1 MGYSVTTTNNTILL
15 FLLCVS
21 MLLSTVLNTNVD
33 WFLYLACFFSVCLVA
48 RGLFSGRV
56 KFSTYLVVMVIILCL
71 HFMVTSDKITTM
83 ILCLI
88 TLFLYEAI
96 SNEQYSEK
104 VVLYIFLIAFL
115 AGFVLT
121 FPGFLTS
128 LLIVHTDRSD
138 YYQSF
143 FHNSNTYSAFC
154 LMTLMC
160 VIMFMKPSKVKLI
173 LTILLIFNIY
183 ASGSRNGLLFLITSV
198 CFYFFHRSKYAKY
211 SYALFI
217 LFLLMAT
224 YYLFF
229 IEMSS
234 SIDFTVMGKSANS
247 AGRALQIIYVINE
260 FPLKLLGCGKDI
272 IDMSINKMGNYSIH
286 NFYINSLYSFGIL
299 PLLGYL
305 YYIFRIWKTLPHIVA
320 KSFLLAF
327 NIYFFFEPGTCYY
340 LLFLNVMPMIIILL
354 SKQLPERESSN
365 LQIIQ

>member
-1 MGYSVTTTNNTILL
+1 MVNSATTNNTILL

-21 MLLSTVLNTNVD
+21 MILSTVLGSGVD
-33 WFLYLACFFSVCLVA
+33 LFSYIACFFSACLVFK
-48 RGLFSGRV
+48 GVLSGRV
-56 KFSTYLVVMVIILCL
+56 RFSAYIVAMMIILCL
-71 HFMVTSDKITTM
+71 HFVFTSDKVTTM

-88 TLFLYEAI
+88 TLFLYEAVA
-96 SNEQYSEK
+96 NQRYS
-104 VVLYIFLIAFL
+104 VRAVLYIFLISFAI
-115 AGFVLT
+115 GFVLT
-121 FPGFLTS
+121 FPSFLSS
-128 LLIVHTDRSD
+128 LFVVHTDRSD

-160 VIMFMKPSKVKLI
+160 TIMFMKPSKVKLI
-173 LTILLIFNIY
+173 LTILLVLNIY

-198 CFYFFHRSKYAKY
+198 CFYFFHKSKFAKY
-211 SYALFI
+211 SYVLFI

-247 AGRALQIIYVINE
+247 AGRALQIIYVIDE

-272 IDMSINKMGNYSIH
+272 IDASINRIGDYSIH
-286 NFYINSLYSFGIL
+286 NFYINSLYSFGVM

-305 YYIFRIWKTLPHIVA
+305 YYIYRIWKTLPSIVA
-320 KSFLLAF
+320 KSFLMAF

-354 SKQLPERESSN
+354 SKQLPEREN
-365 LQIIQ
+365 NNFKLI